1 MIGRGPRL
9 GLWLR
14 QHASAEAVPGA
25 FAALRIGVGATL
37 LLQAALVAPIFL
49 ALYGESGLIQGP
61 LAESL
66 ADPLLPSL
74 FSLGGVPSNGATT
87 ALGVLYVAALLAL
100 TLGWHGRIA
109 GIVAWLLHW
118 TLTNSGASHNYGA
131 DQLASVALFYLAW
144 APSSSVWSLDA
155 RRGAQAPALGI
166 GALALLL
173 VMRIHLCV
181 VYLASGIEKAM
192 GVQWRDGEAIW
203 RSLMMPIYRQL
214 DWGWLAGMPWLAQ
227 SIAIGTLVIEIAYCV
242 FIWPSRTRQPWLL
255 LTVGMHAGIAAF
267 LGLHVFALL
276 MIVLNVALFGR
287 LGPRRA
293 SVGVR

>member
-1 MIGRGPRL
+1 VIGRGTRL
-9 GLWLR
+9 ELWLR
-14 QHASAEAVPGA
+14 QLASVEAVPFA
-25 FAALRIGVGATL
+25 FAALRIGIGATL

-49 ALYGESGLIQGP
+49 DLYGESGLIQGP

-74 FSLGGVPSNGATT
+74 FSLGGVPSDGATT
-87 ALGVLYVAALLAL
+87 AFGVLYVAALVAL
-100 TLGWHGRIA
+100 TLGWRARIA

-144 APSSSVWSLDA
+144 APSARVWSLDA
-155 RRGAQAPALGI
+155 LRGTQPRAAGI
-166 GALALLL
+166 GALALLF
-173 VMRIHLCV
+173 VMRAHLCL

-203 RSLMMPIYRQL
+203 RSLMMPVYRQL

-227 SIAIGTLVIEIAYCV
+227 IIAVGTLVVEIGYCV
-242 FIWPSRTRQPWLL
+242 LIWPSRTRQPWLL

-276 MIVLNVALFGR
+276 MIALNVALFGR
-287 LGPRRA
+287 LGPRRVSA
-293 SVGVR
+293 EGG

>member
-1 MIGRGPRL
+1 
-9 GLWLR
+9 
-14 QHASAEAVPGA
+14 
-25 FAALRIGVGATL
+25 LRIGIGATL
-37 LLQAALVAPIFL
+37 LLQAALVAPFFL
-49 ALYGESGLIQGP
+49 DLYGEAGLIQGT

-74 FSLGGVPSNGATT
+74 FSLSGVPSEGATM
-87 ALGVLYVAALLAL
+87 AFGVLYVAALLAL
-100 TLGWHGRIA
+100 TLGWHARIA
-109 GIVAWLLHW
+109 AVFAWILHW
-118 TLTNSGASHNYGA
+118 TLANSGASHNYGA

-144 APSSSVWSLDA
+144 APSAGVWSLDA
-155 RRGAQAPALGI
+155 LRGMQARAPGF
-166 GALALLL
+166 GALALLF
-173 VMRIHLCV
+173 VMRVHLCI

-203 RSLMMPIYRQL
+203 RSLMMPVYRQL

-227 SIAIGTLVIEIAYCV
+227 IVAIGTLVVEIGYCV

-276 MIVLNVALFGR
+276 MIALNVALFGR
-287 LGPRRA
+287 LGPRRTSLEGEA
-293 SVGVR
+293 RAPVGC